1 MSVTAIS
8 ATPALPYKTDI
19 SIITAQ
25 ATGTINA
32 GDWVFYS
39 GHRVL
44 AGYAGLGSTAYDK
57 ASGAGIALES
67 NPVYDRHGN
76 QALNTGMKILTQ
88 GVVRVSGA
96 QSGSATLG
104 LLAYPASTGSGV
116 AAPTGKTGLGATWT
130 AVAPVAISSNP
141 TGQICPARGKIIGV
155 NMAGGQTAQLDVL
168 ITPVGLN
175 GYYG

>member
-8 ATPALPYKTDI
+8 GVPAIPWKSDI

-44 AGYAGLGSTAYDK
+44 AGYAGLASTAYDK
-57 ASGAGIALES
+57 ASGAGVALEGS
-67 NPVYDRHGN
+67 PVYDQFGN
-76 QALNTGMKILTQ
+76 TAINTGLRILTQ
-88 GVVRVSGA
+88 GILRVSGA
-96 QSGSATLG
+96 QSGSGTLG
-104 LLAYPASTGSGV
+104 LLAYPTTSGSGV
-116 AAPTGKTGLGATWT
+116 AAPTGVTGVGAVWT
-130 AVAPVAISSNP
+130 AIAPVLISSNP
-141 TGQICPARGKIIGV
+141 TGQAAAARGKIVGV
-155 NMAGGQTAQLDVL
+155 NMAGGQTGQLDIL
-168 ITPVGLN
+168 IMPVGLN